1 MKRIETQGITY
12 IEPLDGSRGEWY
24 WGTDYASGDLYEAEE
39 LFQDG
44 HPVSQNKLIFVH
56 YPDGRSVQPIVAKQG
71 QYFGRPIFYQGKI
84 LILMADFPAR
94 VIHIKQFDD
103 ALNQVSTLVK
113 IPLSAVEDCY
123 NLMLKTSPLMLTRQ
137 GKDDKFQ
144 ILWPESITLQMGER
158 ESFGFRSGKKL
169 YFSSWQEEPEY
180 QEEILVRS
188 MDTGEIIERIP
199 GTLMFMPDGQ
209 KWILT

>member
-12 IEPLDGSRGEWY
+12 IEPLDGSRGAWY

-39 LFQDG
+39 LFRDG
-44 HPVSQNKLIFVH
+44 HPVNRNKLIFVH
-56 YPDGRSVQPIVAKQG
+56 YPDGRAVQPIAAKQG

-84 LILMADFPAR
+84 TILLVDFPAGQIR
-94 VIHIKQFDD
+94 ILQYDD
-103 ALNQVSTLVK
+103 APGQVSMLVE
-113 IPLSAVEDCY
+113 IPLSTVEDCY
-123 NLMLKTSPLMLTRQ
+123 NLMLKTEPLMLTRE

-144 ILWPESITLQMGER
+144 IIWPESVAFQTDGRGAFL
-158 ESFGFRSGKKL
+158 FRSQENL
-169 YFSSWQEEPEY
+169 YFSSWEENPEY
-180 QEEILVRS
+180 WEETLVRN
-188 MDTGEIIERIP
+188 MRTGEIIERIS